1 MICDISVYNPR
12 IFCAGIGVLCSL
24 GTDGLGDT
32 TKYQISRDLVV
43 INILLSLV
51 SDDGNNNR
59 CHPKAHNEY
68 THILEIEKRCSVPPL
83 SASYH

>member
-32 TKYQISRDLVV
+32 TKYQIFRDLVV
-43 INILLSLV
+43 INILPGTYLS
-51 SDDGNNNR
+51 
-59 CHPKAHNEY
+59 
-68 THILEIEKRCSVPPL
+68 EKSQKCGKM
-83 SASYH
+83 